1 MEGLDVREQSTSN
14 GTSGDSIASNGAGQ
28 SVELTAEADG
38 ASLMEQF
45 LSDPS
50 HDYKTLKYGD
60 VMEGIIMHLDRD
72 ELLVDIGSKAEG
84 IVPAKE
90 YSSLSTE
97 EKDKLEVGDNI
108 LVFVVQPENPEGHPV
123 VSIDRARQ
131 EKSWRKLQEIHE
143 ANEVIEAEVT
153 NYNKGG
159 LLVNLDGV
167 RGFVPAS
174 QVSEIRGGDE
184 SSKQADMARLI
195 GSSLPLKV
203 IEINRHR
210 NRLILSERQAIQER
224 RDVMKER
231 LIGELKEG
239 EVRKGRVSSICD
251 FGAFVDIGG
260 ADGLVHL
267 SELSWSR
274 VRHPSE
280 LLKIGEDVDVYVLG
294 INAQE
299 KKIALSIKRTQA
311 EPWSRVAASYEV
323 GKLVRG
329 TVTQLANFGAFA
341 RIEDGIEGLIHV
353 SELADERIQHP
364 KQVVTEAQELLLRI
378 IRIDPQRRRMGLSL
392 RRALDTPDDELV
404 SVFGEGILEERDG
417 LAEKIRA
424 SLDAEGLT
432 GQMAEPRE
440 PVEGESSRNAGTA
453 TADSGDGSARAAAQE
468 PAVVSQVAAF
478 EERRQRAEEAAQR
491 SSRQQAQRPSRPASE
506 SQTFEGENLS
516 AMEIAFAMAG
526 APADDLLSV
535 LDDDAK
541 APKKRE
547 PRARK
552 PQPSADVASAAP
564 SEPPAAPAEMSGGGS
579 GSDASAEGQTAS
591 GSSGE
596 PESQTEDVVDSST
609 VASLEGRAEIV
620 APAGSEAAAGIAGI
634 ETQAELDSVTATEST
649 DREAP
654 ATPRDAATES
664 ETVMPAGPEAAA
676 GTVETD
682 TLAELDSVT
691 PTDSADGQASASPLE
706 ADPETEKVVPAGPET
721 ASGGIEP
728 EALTESSR
736 ETDASSDE
744 VAALETVES
753 PPQSGGGE
761 TEDETDFTTQ
771 TESEVVAPAGPEAAG
786 VDADTESPDNAE
798 QH

>member
-1 MEGLDVREQSTSN
+1 MDGTDVREVGETTEQEVTP
-14 GTSGDSIASNGAGQ
+14 TASGDPNATVGFDFEE
-28 SVELTAEADG
+28 ELDG

-60 VMEGIIMHLDRD
+60 VLEGIIMHLDRD
-72 ELLVDIGSKAEG
+72 EVLVDIGSKAEG

-97 EKDKLEVGDNI
+97 EKGKLQVGDNI
-108 LVFVVQPENPEGHPV
+108 LVFVVQPENQEGHPV

-143 ANEVIEAEVT
+143 ANDVIEAEVT

-195 GSSLPLKV
+195 GTSMPLKV

-224 RDVMKER
+224 RDVMKEK
-231 LIGELKEG
+231 LIEELKEG
-239 EVRKGRVSSICD
+239 EIRKGRVSSICD

-280 LLKIGEDVDVYVLG
+280 LLKLGEEVDVYVLG
-294 INAQE
+294 INQAE

-311 EPWSRVAASYEV
+311 EPWSRVASSYEV
-323 GKLVRG
+323 GQLVRG

-364 KQVVTEAQELLLRI
+364 KQVVQEGQDLLLRI

-392 RRALDTPDDELV
+392 RRALDTPDTELV
-404 SVFGEGILEERDG
+404 EAFGEDVLPERDA
-417 LAEKIRA
+417 LVQRIRE

-432 GQMAEPRE
+432 GTSQDDPEPAEE
-440 PVEGESSRNAGTA
+440 GGESSQAASA
-453 TADSGDGSARAAAQE
+453 TNEAPITESST
-468 PAVVSQVAAF
+468 PSQVAAF
-478 EERRQRAEEAAQR
+478 EERQQRAEEAAARERAPRAQR
-491 SSRQQAQRPSRPASE
+491 QPRQQGQEERSRVEAD
-506 SQTFEGENLS
+506 ENLS
-516 AMEIAFAMAG
+516 AMALAFAQAG
-526 APADDLLSV
+526 IDDEV
-535 LDDDAK
+535 
-541 APKKRE
+541 P
-547 PRARK
+547 
-552 PQPSADVASAAP
+552 
-564 SEPPAAPAEMSGGGS
+564 
-579 GSDASAEGQTAS
+579 
-591 GSSGE
+591 
-596 PESQTEDVVDSST
+596 
-609 VASLEGRAEIV
+609 V
-620 APAGSEAAAGIAGI
+620 APAVAEPASKPEPVEAVAEVTPEPVVEAEVETAAEAEAEPVVEAEAVAEVEAEPVVEA
-634 ETQAELDSVTATEST
+634 ETPVEAEPVVETEA
-649 DREAP
+649 EAV
-654 ATPRDAATES
+654 AETEP
-664 ETVMPAGPEAAA
+664 EAKPEAAA
-676 GTVETD
+676 SGKELGPADREGTD
-682 TLAELDSVT
+682 WIAGDGT
-691 PTDSADGQASASPLE
+691 PNI
-706 ADPETEKVVPAGPET
+706 PEGFPIKGNA
-721 ASGGIEP
+721 
-728 EALTESSR
+728 SSR
-736 ETDASSDE
+736 IFHP
-744 VAALETVES
+744 VES
-753 PPQSGGGE
+753 PSYE
-761 TEDETDFTTQ
+761 RTTA
-771 TESEVVAPAGPEAAG
+771 EVYFANAEAA
-786 VDADTESPDNAE
+786 ESAGYRLPKSMQQTGAAAANAVSDLAE
-798 QH
+798 AATKDDE